1 MVAYKKLTKDER
13 QGISRRMETLRRRKE
28 IDDRV

>member
-13 QGISRRMETLRRRKE
+13 QTISRRMEILRRRKE
-28 IDDRV
+28 IDN